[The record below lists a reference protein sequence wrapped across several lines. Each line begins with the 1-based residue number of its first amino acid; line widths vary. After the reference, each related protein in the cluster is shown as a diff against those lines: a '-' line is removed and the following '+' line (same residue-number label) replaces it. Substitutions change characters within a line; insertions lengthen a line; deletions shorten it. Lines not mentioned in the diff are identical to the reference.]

1 MERQD
6 TVKYLAKKCFN
17 GKNVLNP
24 YTGQMMYQPCGV
36 CPACLTRIASARSMR
51 VSLQAS
57 ISKYS
62 YMVSLSY
69 NTTYVPKCKIRKV
82 SEDPSDREY
91 VLYSLPRKKGDYK
104 INKQVVW
111 KSKLTGKK
119 YAGIKKI
126 DAPITY
132 GDDFEVRFSADP
144 KYMEK
149 FTKKASLNIKG
160 KYPHLQDTYGY
171 ICQNDVVLFMKRLR
185 KYLFKKTGNYEKI
198 YSYVVSEYGPVHFR
212 PHFHII
218 LCFDSDEVA
227 KNLIKAVRACWP
239 FGTCP
244 SFRSDGGAESY
255 VAAYVNSFS
264 RLPYHLREDAHLRP
278 RGRFS
283 VGFTEGYFSD
293 ALQAVRGSISESV
306 CSSEIFSPFLD
317 GIPALINGKLLSVRP
332 PRSCVDSCF
341 LRYASN
347 GRLSS
352 HELYWLV
359 RSVSITLWKTAEWY
373 KSKFGPRQKFS
384 LMDAARQHIKCLFYH
399 QYPHSVEKYLS
410 IENNLYVCFNYARIE
425 CITSHYRDDKMFDR
439 DVDRLYRLFLTVHRF
454 ISFWNL
460 DRNTPYERFI
470 QIIDLSRHYYSRFA
484 AYNLRFQYT
493 ELSSL
498 VDLDEDLSLFSVMP
512 IVEDGSSADK
522 PFERLVESHPIVK
535 DALALAKSRSDE
547 RVKHREIN
555 DLNIEFVRP
564 DRYVF

>member
-6 TVKYLAKKCFN
+6 TVKYLSKKCFN

-36 CPACLTRIASARSMR
+36 CPACLTRISSARSMR

-62 YMVSLSY
+62 YMISLSY
-69 NTTYVPKCKIRKV
+69 NTTYVPKYKIRKV
-82 SEDPSDREY
+82 SEDPDDHSY
-91 VLYSLPRKKGDYK
+91 VLYTLPRKKGDYK

-119 YAGIKKI
+119 HVSIKKI
-126 DAPITY
+126 DAPLTY
-132 GDDFEVRFSADP
+132 NDDFEVSFSADP
-144 KYMEK
+144 EYMKK
-149 FTKKASLNIKG
+149 FTRKASLNVKG

-185 KYLFKKTGNYEKI
+185 KYLFKKTGSYEKI
-198 YSYVVSEYGPVHFR
+198 HSYVVSEYGPLHFR

-218 LCFDSDEVA
+218 LCFDSDKVA
-227 KNLIKAVRACWP
+227 QDLIKAVRACWP
-239 FGTCP
+239 FGTSV

-264 RLPYHLREDAHLRP
+264 RLPYHLREDSNLRP

-283 VGFTEGYFSD
+283 VGFTKGYFSD
-293 ALQAVRGSISESV
+293 ALQAIRDSISRPKE
-306 CSSEIFSPFLD
+306 EAPFSPFLN

-341 LRYASN
+341 LRYASD

-359 RSVSITLWKTAEWY
+359 RSVSNTLWKVSQWY
-373 KSKFGPRQKFS
+373 KTSYGPGRRFT
-384 LMDAARQHIKCLFYH
+384 LMDAARQLIEALFYH
-399 QYPHSVEKYLS
+399 SRPLCIEKYFS
-410 IENNLYVCFNYARIE
+410 IKNDLYVCFNYARIE
-425 CITSHYRDDKMFDR
+425 CIVSHCRDNKMFDR
-439 DVDRLYRLFLTVHRF
+439 DVGRLYRLFLTVCRF
-454 ISFWNL
+454 TKFWNL
-460 DRNTPYERFI
+460 TRNTPYNFFI
-470 QIIDLSRHYYSRFA
+470 RVIDLSRYYYSCFA
-484 AYNLRFQYT
+484 AYNLRSQYL

-498 VDLDEDLSLFSVMP
+498 VDLDEDLALFSVLP
-512 IVEDGSSADK
+512 IVEDGGFSSK
-522 PFERLVESHPIVK
+522 PFECLIESHSIVQE
-535 DALALAKSRSDE
+535 ALSLAKQYSDE

-564 DRYVF
+564 GYYVS